1 MVIFYRIEFGGRRG
15 GNGLSSERSRVQSNF
30 FEQIGD
36 FSQILDVFERLPG
49 ALFMVKDLESRYI
62 YMSALLRQAV
72 HQKSPEDV
80 IGKTDFDLFPKMIA
94 ESFRQNDLLVFLHGK
109 PLVNEVHLT
118 CFFSQSPLWS
128 FSSKYPVRGRGGEV
142 IGLVTLNEPYDHVMG
157 KQAELNRL
165 IPAIDHV
172 TRHYSEPITVND
184 LSGLCNLSES
194 HFMRVFKQR
203 LNMTAYTFVEQVRMF
218 QALELLKHSDA
229 GITQVALDCGF
240 YDHSAF
246 VKRFKKFTGTTP
258 LRFRKNYQSQ
268 FHSNQT
274 IVLPRMDKAIENKGS
289 FA

>member
-1 MVIFYRIEFGGRRG
+1 V
-15 GNGLSSERSRVQSNF
+15 NADCSRVQSDF
-30 FEQIGD
+30 FRQISE
-36 FSQILDVFERLPG
+36 FSQILDVLERLPG
-49 ALFMVKDLESRYI
+49 AMFMVKDLDSRYI
-62 YMSALLRQAV
+62 YMSTMLREAI

-94 ESFRQNDLLVFLHGK
+94 ESFRQNDLLVFNHGK

-157 KQAELNRL
+157 TQAELNLL

-172 TRHYSEPITVND
+172 TRYYSEPITIGD

-203 LNMTAYTFVEQVRMF
+203 LNMTAYAFVDQVRMF
-218 QALELLKHSDA
+218 QAMESLKHSDA
-229 GITQVALDCGF
+229 SITQIALNCGF

-258 LRFRKNYQSQ
+258 LRFRQSYQSQ
-268 FHSNQT
+268 FNSIQT
-274 IVLPRMDKAIENKGS
+274 LILPKMNKEDTNR
-289 FA
+289 

>member
-1 MVIFYRIEFGGRRG
+1 M
-15 GNGLSSERSRVQSNF
+15 SSDQSRVQSDF
-30 FEQIGD
+30 FQQISE
-36 FSQILDVFERLPG
+36 FSQILDVLQRLPG
-49 ALFMVKDLESRYI
+49 AMFMVKDLDSRYI
-62 YMSALLRQAV
+62 YMSTLLREAI

-94 ESFRQNDLLVFLHGK
+94 ESFRQNDLLVFNHGK

-128 FSSKYPVRGRGGEV
+128 FSSKYPVRGRAGEV

-172 TRHYSEPITVND
+172 TRHYSEPITIRD
-184 LSGLCNLSES
+184 LSSLCNLSES

-218 QALELLKHSDA
+218 QAIESLKQMTAS
-229 GITQVALDCGF
+229 ITQVALDCGF

-258 LRFRKNYQSQ
+258 LRFRQNYQSQ
-268 FHSNQT
+268 FNSNQT
-274 IVLPRMDKAIENKGS
+274 LFLPKMNK
-289 FA
+289 FLYLD

>member
-1 MVIFYRIEFGGRRG
+1 V
-15 GNGLSSERSRVQSNF
+15 SSDQSRVQSDF
-30 FEQIGD
+30 FQQISE
-36 FSQILDVFERLPG
+36 FSQILDVLQRLPG
-49 ALFMVKDLESRYI
+49 AMFMVKDLDSRYI
-62 YMSALLRQAV
+62 YMSTLLREAI

-94 ESFRQNDLLVFLHGK
+94 ESFRQNDLLVFNHGK

-157 KQAELNRL
+157 TQAELNLL

-172 TRHYSEPITVND
+172 TRYYSEPITIRD

-203 LNMTAYTFVEQVRMF
+203 LNMTAYAFVEQVRMF
-218 QALELLKHSDA
+218 QAMELLKQSA
-229 GITQVALDCGF
+229 ASITQIALNCGF

-258 LRFRKNYQSQ
+258 LRFRQNYQSQ
-268 FHSNQT
+268 FTSNQT
-274 IVLPRMDKAIENKGS
+274 LILPKINKMDPS
-289 FA
+289 RS